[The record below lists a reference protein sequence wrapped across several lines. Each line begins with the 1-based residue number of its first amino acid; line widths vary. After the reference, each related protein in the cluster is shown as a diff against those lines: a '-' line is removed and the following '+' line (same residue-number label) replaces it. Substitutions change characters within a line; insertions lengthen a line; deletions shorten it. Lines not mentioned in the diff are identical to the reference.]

1 MFCMAL
7 TNTVCNEMSDMCF
20 FVGQLENKI
29 TIVLKAF
36 YLKNRI
42 LRLPLS
48 HRIKIHT

>member
-29 TIVLKAF
+29 TICFKSL
-36 YLKNRI
+36 
-42 LRLPLS
+42 LS
-48 HRIKIHT
+48 EKSHITFASLSSD